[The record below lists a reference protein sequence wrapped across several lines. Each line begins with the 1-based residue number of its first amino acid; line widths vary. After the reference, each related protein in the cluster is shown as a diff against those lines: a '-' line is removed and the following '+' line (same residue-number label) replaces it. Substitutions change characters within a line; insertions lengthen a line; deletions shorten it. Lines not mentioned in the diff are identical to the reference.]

1 MLKTAIIHPE
11 LLRGLAEAG
20 HGARI
25 LVADGNY
32 PVATKANPLARKV
45 FLNFTPGVIGAKEII
60 RALAATIPVESAL
73 YMSNA
78 DNAMPAIVG
87 EYRKILGDSVPFDG
101 RERFAF
107 YEEARSV
114 DTAVVIA
121 SGEQLPYANL
131 LLTLGVVKA

>member
-11 LLRGLAEAG
+11 LLQALAEAG
-20 HGARI
+20 HGARV
-25 LVADGNY
+25 LLADGNY
-32 PVATKANPLARKV
+32 PVATKANPMARKV
-45 FLNFTPGVIGAKEII
+45 FLNFTPGLIGGKDII
-60 RALAATIPVESAL
+60 RALAATIPVESTI

-78 DNAMPAIVG
+78 ENAMPAIVG
-87 EYRKILGDSVPFDG
+87 EYRTILGGSVPFQG
-101 RERFAF
+101 IERFAF
-107 YEEARSV
+107 YEEARSI